1 MSSITRVRLKP
12 PYLLLIGAE
21 TDPTFAKTAQG
32 IVQWCPDKV
41 AGQLR
46 FEGSQVD
53 LGVPDM
59 SLAEA
64 AEAGCGSLVLGVA
77 PVGGAVPESWWEV
90 IEQAARSGLDIVSGL
105 HLRLRDRPGL
115 AATAEAAGAQLVDVR
130 VPPAKLPV
138 GNGKPRTGRRI
149 LTVGPDC
156 AIGKKY
162 TALALDLALR
172 EAGEKSTYRATG
184 QTGIMIAGEGIPID
198 SVVADFISG
207 AAELLSP
214 DNDPDHFDVTMPNGA
229 QALMKTAGRC
239 RHRGLLH
246 QPRHQRNAL
255 SSPPSTASRA
265 CAPCWPC
272 SRAWPPARP
281 TAMRAWPTSRPPRCC
296 TWARAWATAWPTCT
310 TRARARCPIVNIV
323 GDHATYHRAAGCATA
338 VRYRNRGAQRL
349 AGFRAQF
356 EKHRRAL
363 PRCRRRHHRRSRP
376 AGPGGHA
383 DPAGRRVLGRGR
395 QPAPPPPPP
404 EPTGRSQNSTV
415 AIHCRT
421 DSLAARSPCCWAVG
435 PLREPAL
442 LAAARI
448 AAHNGVGC
456 WPKSFRPGSS
466 AAPAAPG

>member
-53 LGVPDM
+53 LGVSDM
-59 SLAEA
+59 SLTEA
-64 AEAGCGSLVLGVA
+64 VEAGCGSLVLGVA

-90 IEQAARSGLDIVSGL
+90 IEQAARAGLDIVSGL

-115 AATAEAAGAQLVDVR
+115 AEVAEAAGAQLVDVR

-162 TALALDLALR
+162 TALALDHALR

-214 DNDPDHFDVTMPNGA
+214 DNDPDHFDVIEGQGSIFHPGYSGV
-229 QALMKTAGRC
+229 AL
-239 RHRGLLH
+239 GLLH
-246 QPRHQRNAL
+246 GSQPDGFVVCHDPLRKTVSGWPHYSLPPLAEVIEAHIRMGRRT
-255 SSPPSTASRA
+255 SPDIRCVGVSVNTSKL
-265 CAPCWPC
+265 
-272 SRAWPPARP
+272 PA
-281 TAMRAWPTSRPPRCC
+281 
-296 TWARAWATAWPTCT
+296 
-310 TRARARCPIVNIV
+310 
-323 GDHATYHRAAGCATA
+323 DERAAYLDKLAEETGLPCVDPLIDGCNGIVEHLLDT
-338 VRYRNRGAQRL
+338 
-349 AGFRAQF
+349 
-356 EKHRRAL
+356 
-363 PRCRRRHHRRSRP
+363 
-376 AGPGGHA
+376 
-383 DPAGRRVLGRGR
+383 LGR
-395 QPAPPPPPP
+395 
-404 EPTGRSQNSTV
+404 SHS
-415 AIHCRT
+415 
-421 DSLAARSPCCWAVG
+421 
-435 PLREPAL
+435 
-442 LAAARI
+442 
-448 AAHNGVGC
+448 AH
-456 WPKSFRPGSS
+456 
-466 AAPAAPG
+466 